1 MEKINLLRFH
11 QKKHRAKKIAAIL
24 TTIVFLIFGT
34 LFLSFKFFYAT
45 REVKTATGFFATLSH
60 LILSPEKSFAASR
73 GMVNIALFGIGG
85 AGHEGPNLT
94 DTMLL
99 VSINKIDRR
108 VTMVSIPRDLLVDT
122 KRFGKQKINALN
134 ALAEMENPGSGAEYA
149 KEVLEEI
156 TDSQIDYY
164 ARVDFKAFEEI
175 IDAVGGLD
183 IDVPRSFIDPL
194 FPRLDNETQTTIVTF
209 EKGMQH
215 MSGRTALVYARSRHG
230 NNGEGNDFARSRRQQ
245 QIIVA
250 LKDKVLSSETYLSP
264 VRIKNVFDALHNN
277 VKTDLGVWEVIK
289 LAKFYKELGV
299 SPDNISI
306 NVLTNGPQGPLYA
319 DYYKNQY
326 VLLPKKKDWSDI
338 RAIVSNPS
346 DSAPHRYTGDYNDI
360 AKKTD
365 EITVSILNGTNI
377 PGLASATAMTLEDF
391 GYQILGFKNAP
402 QKDFQKTV
410 IYHLA
415 GEDKK
420 AALYHIRGLLGA
432 NIAIQTPD
440 WVKNIISDGQ
450 PPDFVIVVGTPENSY
465 DQT

>member
-11 QKKHRAKKIAAIL
+11 QKRHRTKKIAAIC

-45 REVKTATGFFATLSH
+45 REVNTKVGFFATLSH

-73 GMVNIALFGIGG
+73 DTVNIALFGIGG

-99 VSINKIDRR
+99 VSINKNDKRA
-108 VTMVSIPRDLLVDT
+108 TMVSIPRDLLVDT

-134 ALAEMENPGSGAEYA
+134 ALAEAENPGSGAEYA
-149 KEVLEEI
+149 KGVMEEI

-183 IDVPRSFIDPL
+183 IDVPRSFTDPL
-194 FPRLDNETQTTIVTF
+194 FPRFDIETQTTVVTF

-245 QIIVA
+245 QIMMA

-264 VRIKNVFDALHNN
+264 VRIKNILDALHNN
-277 VKTDLGVWEVIK
+277 VKTDFGVWDVIK
-289 LAKFYKELGV
+289 LAKFYQDL
-299 SPDNISI
+299 NISPENI
-306 NVLTNGPQGPLYA
+306 SVNVLTNGPQGPLYA
-319 DYYKNQY
+319 DYYNNQY

-338 RAIVSNPS
+338 RSIVANPS
-346 DSAPHRYTGDYNDI
+346 DTAPHRYTGDYIDT
-360 AKKTD
+360 KKTD
-365 EITVSILNGTNI
+365 EITVSILNGTSV

-391 GYQILGFKNAP
+391 GYRILGFNNAP
-402 QKDFQKTV
+402 QKDFEKTV
-410 IYHLA
+410 IYNLA

-420 AALYHIRGLLGA
+420 AALYHIKGLLGA
-432 NIAIQTPD
+432 NIASQTPE
-440 WVKNIISDGQ
+440 WVKNTVPEGQ
-450 PPDFVIVVGTPENSY
+450 SPDFIIIIGAPKNSY